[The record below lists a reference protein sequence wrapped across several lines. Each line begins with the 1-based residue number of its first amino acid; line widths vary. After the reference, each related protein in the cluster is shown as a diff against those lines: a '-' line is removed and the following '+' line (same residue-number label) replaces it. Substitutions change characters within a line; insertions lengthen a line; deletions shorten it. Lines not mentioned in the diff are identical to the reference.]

1 MMTEPN
7 VPNQAVID
15 GLSAGV
21 LAGTV
26 DMYAAKRAI
35 EHDDR
40 PAAIELLAKSGLG
53 ALVMEH
59 CWNCDDRRVF
69 LRTQFGSSYRWT
81 CERCGVDLVGDC
93 PICGKTDGPGG
104 HTCLAEE

>member
-1 MMTEPN
+1 MRLLKNGRRRTMPEPN
-7 VPNQAVID
+7 APNQALID

-59 CWNCDDRRVF
+59 CRNCGERRVF

-81 CERCGVDLVGDC
+81 CERCG
-93 PICGKTDGPGG
+93 TDM
-104 HTCLAEE
+104 EENDND